1 MLAKQRFLE
10 QEITNPLKIKNL
22 TDDEV
27 VVAPKAPV
35 AVLPDKTSKTDDL
48 VESLAALRQQASDEI
63 SQTAVWDERGKHMWP
78 TLCRSSDLR
87 VKKSSSKTAVLT

>member
-1 MLAKQRFLE
+1 LE

-27 VVAPKAPV
+27 VVASKAPV
-35 AVLPDKTSKTDDL
+35 AVLPDNTSKTDDL

-63 SQTAVWDERGKHMWP
+63 SQTAVWDEREKHMWP